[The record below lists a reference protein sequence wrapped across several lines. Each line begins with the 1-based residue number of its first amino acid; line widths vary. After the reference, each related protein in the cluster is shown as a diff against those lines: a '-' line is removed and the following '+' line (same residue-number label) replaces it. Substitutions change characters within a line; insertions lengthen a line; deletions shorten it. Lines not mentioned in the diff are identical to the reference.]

1 MLAPESSST
10 LAALRTMSRQIG
22 TIVTVSI
29 ASAVI
34 ADSADPGDVQA
45 WVYVAAAALLVVA
58 MPLVAR
64 VPEHRGAW

>member
-10 LAALRTMSRQIG
+10 LAALRSMGRQIG
-22 TIVTVSI
+22 TIVAVSI
-29 ASAVI
+29 ATAVI
-34 ADSADPGDVQA
+34 AGSADPGNIQA
-45 WVYVAAAALLVVA
+45 WVYVAAAVLLVAA